1 MATLERAIAIALDA
15 HIGQVD
21 KAGAPYVLHPLRVML
36 SLTSP
41 EDRMAGVLHDVVE
54 DGGHRGWT
62 LDALRREGFPGSVIE
77 AVDAVTKRLDENAE
91 GWEPYARAIRRAAGN
106 PIARRVKMADLTD
119 NLDVTR
125 ITSPSEKD
133 LKRLDRYRRAM
144 ALLRSL

>member
-62 LDALRREGFPGSVIE
+62 LDALRKEGFPGSVIE

-91 GWEPYARAIRRAAGN
+91 GWEPYERAIRRAAGN
-106 PIARRVKMADLTD
+106 PIARRVKLADLTD

-133 LKRLDRYRRAM
+133 LKRLDRYRRAV